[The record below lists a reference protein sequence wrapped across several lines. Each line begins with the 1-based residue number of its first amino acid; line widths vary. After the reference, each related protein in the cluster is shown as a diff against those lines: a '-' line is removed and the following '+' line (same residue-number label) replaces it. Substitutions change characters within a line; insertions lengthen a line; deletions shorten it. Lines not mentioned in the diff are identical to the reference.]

1 MSLVI
6 KVLPDWSTNQNCFS
20 THPERFLH
28 ELLSILDVLNNLACT
43 DEVITYVAQQIID
56 GWTEQGSHGSA
67 GSVQPEPHP
76 GGLDWAIREVSMRS
90 GFIAAKEILRLQ
102 EALKHEQEKNQKADE
117 ENAKLRRHLLTIS
130 TFE

>member
-1 MSLVI
+1 MRI
-6 KVLPDWSTNQNCFS
+6 KVEKGNLVVDIESML
-20 THPERFLH
+20 EG
-28 ELLSILDVLNNLACT
+28 LSATEKLQLADALSCT
-43 DEVITYVAQQIID
+43 DEVVTYVAQQILD
-56 GWTEQGSHGSA
+56 GWTEHGSHGSK

-90 GFIAAKEILRLQ
+90 GFIAAKEIIRLQ
-102 EALKHEQEKNQKADE
+102 EALKAEQEKNLKADE

>member
-1 MSLVI
+1 MRLTIEGGTLQIDVFSLLEAMTREE
-6 KVLPDWSTNQNCFS
+6 KLKLADT
-20 THPERFLH
+20 
-28 ELLSILDVLNNLACT
+28 LACT
-43 DEVITYVAQQIID
+43 DDVITYVAQQIID

-102 EALKHEQEKNQKADE
+102 EALKHAQEKNRLADE
-117 ENAKLRRHLLTIS
+117 ENVKLRRHLLTIS